1 MADGLTMDEL
11 DALLAPATPAPAP
24 QYPPDNED
32 AHWTLLYRKHRVP
45 LDAPKAVAVEMMEA
59 DAVRDE
65 IFRRHGIPEGTSA
78 LDAAKIVEARAEQ
91 AGIGP
96 SAWAN
101 PEERS
106 AAREAYAREGKT
118 PDEVRRRWEESQ
130 YLLDPRTV
138 EYMDAFG
145 RDEDFLVSEAES
157 DIRSAWKPGAP
168 RETSPEAVR
177 HYKQSRGERLSRS
190 GGWNPLPTGPAG
202 YQRFNTFGQA
212 LMDNTVSPDTRTGFY
227 SGFSEVVPNAI
238 RMRGGYSES
247 AGEALDASKA
257 HWYALMRYRTY
268 GPHAILDMQGKPDR
282 AAIAAR
288 LKELQ
293 DEIAATRPPSADE
306 RWYQSAG
313 FVPPGWV
320 TGPLDWVTSWADP
333 SAVIP
338 ATGAVR
344 AGAGATKAAA
354 KGAAIS
360 GKGWV
365 SHAAKTAFRPVVANA
380 KQDFVTDTA
389 LSSAIETAAGGQS
402 PERTWPEFLV
412 GNWAMTDAGKK
423 ALEARAQER
432 GFADADEVARRR
444 AASKALYD
452 RTKSDDGVSRADSEA
467 YNRLIRSGAVPNP
480 SREVPYIGIP

>member
-78 LDAAKIVEARAEQ
+78 LEAAKIVEARAEQ

-118 PDEVRRRWEESQ
+118 PEEVRRRWEESQ

-145 RDEDFLVSEAES
+145 RDEDFLVGEAKS
-157 DIRSAWKPGAP
+157 DFRSAGKPGAP
-168 RETSPEAVR
+168 RETRPDDVR
-177 HYKQSRGERLSRS
+177 HYKESRGERLSRA

-202 YQRFNTFGQA
+202 YQRFNNFGQA
-212 LMDNTVSPDTRTGFY
+212 LMDNTANPDTTTGFY

-238 RMRGGYSES
+238 RMRGGRSES
-247 AGEALDASKA
+247 AGEAMDASKA
-257 HWYALMRYRTY
+257 HWYGTMRYRTA
-268 GPHAILDMQGKPDR
+268 GPHPILDLKGTPDR
-282 AAIAAR
+282 AAIASR

-293 DEIAATRPPSADE
+293 DELQSASPPMADE
-306 RWYQSAG
+306 RWYQSSKG
-313 FVPPGWV
+313 TFVPPGWV

-333 SAVIP
+333 TAVIP

-344 AGAGATKAAA
+344 AGVGATKAAA
-354 KGAAIS
+354 KGAKLA
-360 GKGWV
+360 G
-365 SHAAKTAFRPVVANA
+365 AAKTAFRPVVANA

-389 LSSAIETAAGGQS
+389 LSAGVETAVGGQS

-412 GNWAMTDAGKK
+412 GNWGVTDEGKK
-423 ALEARAQER
+423 ALAARAAER
-432 GFADADEVARRR
+432 GFADKDEANRRR
-444 AASKALYD
+444 AASQALYE
-452 RTKSDDGVSRADSEA
+452 RTKSDDGVSRADDEA
-467 YNRLIRSGAVPNP
+467 YKRLIRSGAVPNP

>member
-11 DALLAPATPAPAP
+11 DALLAPAKPAPAP
-24 QYPPDNED
+24 QKTPQAGTFQRAD
-32 AHWTLLYRKHRVP
+32 AIRDELYKRHNILP
-45 LDAPKAVAVEMMEA
+45 GTSPKA
-59 DAVRDE
+59 
-65 IFRRHGIPEGTSA
+65 
-78 LDAAKIVEARAEQ
+78 AAKYIERVAQ
-91 AGIGP
+91 AVGLGQ

-101 PEERS
+101 PEERA

-138 EYMDAFG
+138 EYMESHG
-145 RDEDFLVSEAES
+145 RDADFLKSLAGHARYDGSGGYYTDLNTYRGAAS
-157 DIRSAWKPGAP
+157 DGQSQALVG
-168 RETSPEAVR
+168 AVR
-177 HYKQSRGERLSRS
+177 HYDDRGDVRLSGA
-190 GGWNPLPTGPAG
+190 GGWNPFPMGPAG
-202 YQRFNTFGQA
+202 HQRFNTFGQA

-257 HWYALMRYRTY
+257 HWYGTMRYRTA
-268 GPHAILDMQGKPDR
+268 GPHPILDLKGTPDR
-282 AAIAAR
+282 AAIASR

-293 DEIAATRPPSADE
+293 DELQSASPPMADE
-306 RWYQSAG
+306 RWYQSSKG
-313 FVPPGWV
+313 TFVPPGWV

-333 SAVIP
+333 TAVIP

-380 KQDFVTDTA
+380 KQDVVTDTA